1 MRYLGIDYGSKRTGV
16 AFSDAS
22 GKIAFPHKVL
32 LTDKKLVSE
41 IKKICDEKKISVI
54 VLGQSLNYKGVPNP
68 IQTQIANFKLQIEK
82 FTGLNVLYQQEFLT
96 SKQAERSTAK
106 ASADSSAAA
115 LILQSYLDSI

>member
-68 IQTQIANFKLQIEK
+68 IQSDIANFKLHIESLIK
-82 FTGLNVLYQQEFLT
+82 LPVHYQSEILT
-96 SKQAERSTAK
+96 STEAARSTGK
-106 ASADSSAAA
+106 DMLDSSAAA